1 MFRFQSTTSHCEYF
15 FRAPQKLTY
24 CLGPTYLLYSVCLV
38 RLLVICRPTVAFGVV
53 VVVGV
58 CNRSQMRTSK
68 CPCLIFGVSIGLD
81 HDQKCAKG
89 IFDRSKFKVTRD
101 MSPHICC
108 VLSCQIIVL
117 GQYISKWEK
126 LSFIVKTPRET
137 TFLLDIPISSPLM
150 PYSLASLHDVSPLKI
165 YSNYTQQLDMQQ
177 LLLPEFDSYKTFSNK
192 FTPSF
197 TGTPTTLLLILYGQ
211 QGQGQG

>member
-1 MFRFQSTTSHCEYF
+1 
-15 FRAPQKLTY
+15 
-24 CLGPTYLLYSVCLV
+24 
-38 RLLVICRPTVAFGVV
+38 
-53 VVVGV
+53 
-58 CNRSQMRTSK
+58 
-68 CPCLIFGVSIGLD
+68 
-81 HDQKCAKG
+81 
-89 IFDRSKFKVTRD
+89 
-101 MSPHICC
+101 
-108 VLSCQIIVL
+108 VL

-197 TGTPTTLLLILYGQ
+197 TGTPTTLLLILYG
-211 QGQGQG
+211 